1 MKKNLNFAQTALLNE
16 IKVYNDEMRWDSYYF
31 EGYQH
36 DAEPHTLEEAGEAY
50 LDDKD
55 FMLEAVK
62 IGSKSLEF
70 ASIKLKKNKT
80 IVKAAI
86 KQSAYWGYKYT
97 GEILKKDKDLFLW
110 CISNKFEVSISD
122 IDKTLW
128 QDKNLIYK
136 YLKTFN
142 ICIFSSGVYWYD
154 DELEKDKK
162 LLEMLPVYFKDKTFI
177 EKLIK
182 IKDKSNNLAYKKAYK
197 LLYAKN
203 PKRDVWPKK

>member
-62 IGSKSLEF
+62 IDSKSLEF
-70 ASIKLKKNKT
+70 ASMKLKKNKT

-97 GEILKKDKDLFLW
+97 SEIMVENMMSEDAKEGINAF
-110 CISNKFEVSISD
+110 
-122 IDKTLW
+122 IDKRSPVW
-128 QDKNLIYK
+128 KNK
-136 YLKTFN
+136 
-142 ICIFSSGVYWYD
+142 
-154 DELEKDKK
+154 
-162 LLEMLPVYFKDKTFI
+162 
-177 EKLIK
+177 
-182 IKDKSNNLAYKKAYK
+182 
-197 LLYAKN
+197 
-203 PKRDVWPKK
+203 